1 MIKKMMI
8 TLGGVRVL
16 AHFVVDV
23 LSQKLNLVLPLKYR
37 LSTSKFLT
45 NRHSNFIESRP
56 ISYSLADTPDYSWPT
71 VTNQNFFAR
80 HLAPSEEYNH
90 KLDQSSKTSLDNVVS
105 IFTRPKIELEGN
117 VVTQFREGRS
127 NLFFAFFA
135 QWFTDGFF
143 RSSLLDPRQ
152 TGANHDVDLCQIYG
166 LDESTARALR
176 SGKSGYLAYQGK
188 LGEELPPHLFTEKS
202 GQYELDPAFKNVGYL
217 RKFSSE
223 QQAQSGQTIAEN
235 ELELAI
241 LKITKVT
248 TKAEFEA
255 AYCKLKPQLLVAG
268 LERGNATVGNLLLNT
283 LFLRCHNRLCEGLAK
298 LDEFKVEGQ
307 PDDEKIFQ
315 AARAIN
321 LVLLIK
327 YTIEDYINHLSGT
340 KLFVFDPS
348 YAQNQRWYRR
358 PWLAAEFNLIY
369 RWHGLVADDF
379 RISENDTIDFR
390 DEPSTQLK
398 KYGLET
404 LVAAA
409 CKQAAGNIQ
418 AGHTPPF
425 LIDAD
430 KRMLELGRQWQLASY
445 NEYRKAFGFKP
456 LTSID
461 KLTKSPRLRAKLKA
475 IYGHI
480 DNIEFVTGIYAEK
493 TVLSQLSGGLLTRM
507 VAYDAFTQ
515 LYTNPLVSS
524 KNYAKLMENPVA
536 KEWID
541 GTKSLDE
548 LVFKIHGK
556 PATGAIDFVND
567 RYKGRV
573 KSGPLPTKPKRGT
586 QPKYKSLSIKE
597 DQLAYAQTLCP
608 HLRIGLTTENLT
620 ADEKGWVENEELEDF
635 LHIVGLK
642 KNSLL
647 AWVLKWGGRT
657 KSPQTKTKQIKLT
670 GFKGTGLDHGSSTGV
685 LNCDLGTDSARLKV
699 FKEMAEI
706 HENEERLYT
715 ENFRLVAKEIHKN
728 PANFRASSGGRYL
741 QLLEFKIILRV
752 YGSYDVKR
760 KEYYLANDDCIRIW
774 QEGKAPKNW
783 VYPKQSDIGIGWTV
797 KELFS
802 AYKQYRRNEKQI

>member
-1 MIKKMMI
+1 MM

-16 AHFVVDV
+16 VHFVVDF
-23 LSQKLNLVLPLKYR
+23 LSQKINLSLPLWYR

-71 VTNQNFFAR
+71 VTNQDFFAR
-80 HLAPSEEYNH
+80 HLAPSQKYNA
-90 KLDQSSKTSLDNVVS
+90 KLEQDVETNLDNVIS
-105 IFTRPKIELEGN
+105 IFKRPQIELQN
-117 VVTQFREGRS
+117 DVVTQFREGRS

-176 SGKSGYLAYQGK
+176 SGKNGYLAYQGE
-188 LGEELPPHLFTEKS
+188 LGEELPPHLFIEKN
-202 GQYELDPAFKNVGYL
+202 GKYELDPAFKDIGYL
-217 RKFSSE
+217 RKFSEE
-223 QQAQSGQTIAEN
+223 QQAQSGQTIAQN

-248 TKAEFEA
+248 TEEEFDA
-255 AYCKLKPQLLVAG
+255 VYAQQKPQLLAAG

-283 LFLRCHNRLCEGLAK
+283 LFLRCHNRICEDLAK
-298 LDEFKVEGQ
+298 LNEFKIGGQ

-340 KLFVFDPS
+340 KIFVFDPS

-369 RWHGLVADDF
+369 RWHGLVPDDF

-390 DEPSTQLK
+390 EEPSNQLK

-404 LVAAA
+404 LLQAS

-480 DNIEFVTGIYAEK
+480 DNVEFVVGIYAEK

-515 LYTNPLVSS
+515 LYTNPLVSR
-524 KNYAKLMENPVA
+524 KNYTKLMKNPVA
-536 KEWID
+536 KRWVD
-541 GTKSLDE
+541 TTKSLDG
-548 LVFKIHGK
+548 LVSKIHGQT
-556 PATGAIDFVND
+556 ANDAIDFVND
-567 RYKGRV
+567 RYKGRLNSV
-573 KSGPLPTKPKRGT
+573 PLPIPAKRGA
-586 QPKYKSLSIKE
+586 QPTYKPLNNKE
-597 DQLAYAQTLCP
+597 DKLAYAQTLCP
-608 HLRIGLTTENLT
+608 HLRIGITTENL
-620 ADEKGWVENEELEDF
+620 APDEKGWVENEELENF
-635 LHIVGLK
+635 LHTVGLK

-647 AWVLKWGGRT
+647 SGVLRWGGRT

-670 GFKGTGLDHGSSTGV
+670 GFKGTGLDHGSSTGI
-685 LNCDLGTDSARLKV
+685 LNCDSGTDAARLKV
-699 FKEMAEI
+699 FKDMADSQ
-706 HENEERLYT
+706 ENEERLYT

-728 PANFRASSGGRYL
+728 PANFPANAGGRYL

-752 YGSYDVKR
+752 YGSYDASR
-760 KEYYLANDDCIRIW
+760 KEYYLSYDDCIRIW
-774 QEGKAPKNW
+774 QDGKAPKNW
-783 VYPKQSDIGIGWTV
+783 VYPKRADIGMGWTI
-797 KELFS
+797 KELCS